1 MTIYNKRM
9 SSAYRLRRASRR
21 AFTMVEMMFTVVLLA
36 LALAS
41 IVPTFGF
48 FAKSIA
54 GLGNYSTMSSD
65 SRNAL
70 EIIARDLHTA
80 ETLTAGSANSLTLV
94 LPSELDSAAVVYTY
108 DSTAKTLTRTHTP
121 SGSATTSDVLFDDVE
136 LFNFVFYNRLGTQLT
151 TASQIAVEGKSVQVN
166 AKMVKKAI
174 KTDNTDYIIS
184 ARFLMRNI

>member
-1 MTIYNKRM
+1 MTIYNKFIQSTGRV
-9 SSAYRLRRASRR
+9 SHVSRR
-21 AFTMVEMMFTVVLLA
+21 AFTMVEMMFTVVLLG
-36 LALAS
+36 LVLAS
-41 IVPTFGF
+41 IIPTFGF

-65 SRNAL
+65 SRHAL

-80 ETLTAGSANSLTLV
+80 ERITAGDTNSMSLV
-94 LPSELDSAAVVYTY
+94 LPSELDSATVVYTY
-108 DSTAKTLTRTHTP
+108 DSTAKTLTRTHTVT
-121 SGSATTSDVLFDDVE
+121 GSTATSDVLFDDVE
-136 LFNFVFYNRLGTQLT
+136 LFNFVFYNRLGTTLT
-151 TASQIAVEGKSVQVN
+151 TASQITGEGKSVQVN